1 MGKGET
7 IKNLLNLV
15 KLSIIIPVKNRA
27 HIIEQTINS
36 ILSTNYPDLEI
47 IVIDNNSKDEIE
59 KIIKSYK
66 NIIFVKNNQ
75 DKERSFSRNL
85 GIKLSTGKFI
95 TFLDSDDLL
104 KKEIFHS
111 FIQAFKIY
119 NNDKFFFTNF
129 DYIENNLIKTNYN
142 PFKKEFCKID
152 DLVKSNLI
160 SNIGIFIDRELA
172 LDNIWDENKNI
183 IGTEDYDFVLRLM
196 IKVKRAVLIKKSTL
210 ALVRLHDGRS
220 VFNDKKFKIL
230 KRYFYFKKKIF
241 NNNEFKNLKLTFKKK
256 ILSTQSLYASLLLIN
271 CGERKKSFKFLLQS
285 IRYNLFSIY
294 SKRFI
299 YILIKLIFKK

>member
-1 MGKGET
+1 M
-7 IKNLLNLV
+7 

-36 ILSTNYPDLEI
+36 ILSTNYHDLEI
-47 IVIDNNSKDEIE
+47 IVIDNNSTDETE
-59 KIIKSYK
+59 KIIKK
-66 NIIFVKNNQ
+66 FDNIIYVKNNK

-85 GIKLSTGKFI
+85 GVKLSTGKFI

-119 NNDKFFFTNF
+119 NNDKFFFINF
-129 DYIENNLIKTNYN
+129 DYIENNFIKNN
-142 PFKKEFCKID
+142 SNLFKKKFCKID
-152 DLVKSNLI
+152 DLIMSNFI
-160 SNIGIFIDRELA
+160 SNIGIFIDREIA
-172 LDNIWDENKNI
+172 LDIIWDENNNI

-196 IKVKRAVLIKKSTL
+196 LKVKRAVLIKKSTL

-220 VFNDKKFKIL
+220 VFNDKEFKIL

-241 NNNEFKNLKLTFKKK
+241 NNNEFKDLKLTFKKK
-256 ILSTQSLYASLLLIN
+256 ILSTQSLYASLLLLN
-271 CGERKKSFKFLLQS
+271 CGEKKKSFKFLINS

-294 SKRFI
+294 TKRFI
-299 YILIKLIFKK
+299 YILTKLIF